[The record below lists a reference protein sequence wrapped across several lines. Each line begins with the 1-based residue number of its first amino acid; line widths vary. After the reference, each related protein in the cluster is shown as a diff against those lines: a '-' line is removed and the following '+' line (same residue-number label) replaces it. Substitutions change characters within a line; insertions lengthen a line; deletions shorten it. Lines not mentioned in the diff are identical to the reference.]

1 MVQYILRRILIA
13 IPVLFGV
20 TIFNFL
26 IINLA
31 PGNPVD
37 MYVSPDVTAA
47 DIEIKK
53 EALGLNDPI
62 YIQYWHW
69 LGNLL
74 KGDFGFSYSTYEP
87 VTNMIFERLGPT
99 LILMG
104 SALIIAYLIAIPIGI
119 LSATKQ
125 YSWIDYLTTT
135 FSFLG
140 VSIPH
145 FFMGL
150 GAIYVF
156 AIMTQILPT
165 GGMNTLGGT
174 GGFTDTLLH
183 LIMPAIVLGT
193 GIAGSM
199 VRYVRSS
206 MIEVLGQD
214 YLRTARAKGLGEF
227 IVTNKHALRNALIP
241 IITIIGLDIPLLI
254 GGAVVTEQI
263 FQWPGLGQL
272 TIQSIGS
279 RDYSVLMAINLLAAF
294 MVLFSN
300 LLTDILYSVADPR
313 IKYN

>member
-1 MVQYILRRILIA
+1 MVQYIIRRILIA

-69 LGNLL
+69 LGNLF

-156 AIMTQILPT
+156 AIMSQILPT

-174 GGFTDTLLH
+174 GGFSDTLSH

>member
-1 MVQYILRRILIA
+1 MFQYIIRRILIA
-13 IPVLFGV
+13 IPVLLGV
-20 TIFNFL
+20 TIFNFF

-37 MYVSPDVTAA
+37 MYVNPDVSAE

-62 YIQYWHW
+62 YIQYFRW
-69 LGNLL
+69 LGNLA

-87 VTNMIFERLGPT
+87 VVNMISERMVPT

-104 SALIIAYLIAIPIGI
+104 TSLIIAYLIAIPIGI
-119 LSATKQ
+119 ISATKQ
-125 YSWIDYLTTT
+125 YSWTDYFTTT

-150 GAIYVF
+150 GAIYIF
-156 AIMTQILPT
+156 AIILQVLPT
-165 GGMNTLGGT
+165 GGMYTLGND
-174 GGFTDTLLH
+174 GGFADMFLH
-183 LIMPAIVLGT
+183 LIMPAFVLGT
-193 GIAGSM
+193 GIAGSV

-206 MIEVLGQD
+206 MLEVLGQD
-214 YLRTARAKGLGEF
+214 YLRTAKAKGLGEF
-227 IVTNKHALRNALIP
+227 IITNKHALRNALIP
-241 IITIIGLDIPLLI
+241 IITVIGMDIPLLI

-279 RDYSVLMAINLLAAF
+279 RDYSVLMAINLLAAVA
-294 MVLFSN
+294 VLFSN

>member
-1 MVQYILRRILIA
+1 MVQYIIRRILIA

-62 YIQYWHW
+62 YIQYLHW

-104 SALIIAYLIAIPIGI
+104 TALIIAYLIAIPIGI
-119 LSATKQ
+119 LSATRQ

-156 AIMTQILPT
+156 AIMSQILPT

-174 GGFTDTLLH
+174 GGFTDTFLH

>member
-1 MVQYILRRILIA
+1 MVQYIIRRILIA

-69 LGNLL
+69 LGNLI

-156 AIMTQILPT
+156 AIMSQILPT

-174 GGFTDTLLH
+174 GGFTDTFLH